1 MQQAQTNGVNN
12 IVDMWNGTALWSSW
26 DGAITFKTLP
36 GNGFAAARCEFL
48 RIDFVHHLCNGILCQ
63 TLDFAYRVRHLIL
76 IMNED

>member
-36 GNGFAAARCEFL
+36 GNGFAAARC
-48 RIDFVHHLCNGILCQ
+48 RIDLCIICVME
-63 TLDFAYRVRHLIL
+63 DYVRHLIL
-76 IMNED
+76 IINED